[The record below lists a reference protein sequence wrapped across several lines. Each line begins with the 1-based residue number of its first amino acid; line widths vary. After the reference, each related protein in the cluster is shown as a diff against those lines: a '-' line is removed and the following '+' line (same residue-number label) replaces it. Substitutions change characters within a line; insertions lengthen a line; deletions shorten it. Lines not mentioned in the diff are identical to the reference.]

1 MSLPSHSHLS
11 GSMERKRVGS
21 GSSLAPS
28 AAAAAQAP
36 LVCHGHSRPIV
47 EIAYSPVTDDGFF
60 LISASKDG
68 KPMIRNGETGDWIGT
83 FEGHKGAV
91 WGACLDR
98 PALLAATASAD
109 FTARIWDA
117 LTGDEKHK
125 LEHKHIVR
133 TVDFS
138 KDSRQLL
145 TGGAEKVVRVFDLAR
160 PDAGPTLSLEGMA
173 GPVRCAR
180 WHNDDRW
187 ILVTCNDVAGVKVF
201 DARSKDVVGMM
212 ATDGACLSMDI
223 SPAAGGGGAG
233 GSAFI
238 TTADGSTV
246 KIFDAHS
253 LQEVKSHRLPHQAES
268 ASYIPST
275 NRFVAGGEDL
285 WVRVFD
291 YETGQQLGQRRHVLC
306 HAMPVTRATTP
317 CALHALSTPRPSQ
330 TFSPQC
336 FSTPSL
342 FSPSLFSPSL
352 FSPSPSPSPSPE
364 CHKGHHGA
372 LHCIHSRCCECHS
385 QLLSSPPSSPS
396 LPLSECHK
404 GHHGPVHCIRFAP
417 DALSYA
423 SGSEDG
429 TIRIWKLAAPA
440 ATADGA
446 AAGAAGSAADGA
458 ASGADAAGGKGEGGE
473 CNGVGGVVRVGAT
486 EEVIKKVEGF
496 HIAGS

>member
-291 YETGQQLGQRRHVLC
+291 YETGQQL
-306 HAMPVTRATTP
+306 
-317 CALHALSTPRPSQ
+317 
-330 TFSPQC
+330 
-336 FSTPSL
+336 
-342 FSPSLFSPSL
+342 
-352 FSPSPSPSPSPE
+352 
-364 CHKGHHGA
+364 
-372 LHCIHSRCCECHS
+372 
-385 QLLSSPPSSPS
+385 
-396 LPLSECHK
+396 ECHK